1 MSQTVL
7 IVISIATGLFF
18 AAWPLRMNQSGL
30 PGAAALFTYA
40 CISIVAATVALLVA
54 PGAWTALRGRALV
67 IGAQA
72 GVLNVIGVLMFTA
85 MLASASRRD
94 APRYILIVMIT
105 QVAVNGVWG
114 AYQSGAL
121 EPRMALGFVTALTTV
136 WLMR

>member
-7 IVISIATGLFF
+7 ILMSIATGLFF
-18 AAWPLRMNQSGL
+18 AVWPLRMNQSGL

-40 CISIVAATVALLVA
+40 CVSIATATVAILVS
-54 PGAWTALRGRALV
+54 PGAWAALRGRALV

-85 MLASASRRD
+85 MLASASRSD

-105 QVAVNGVWG
+105 QVTVNAVWA
-114 AYQSGAL
+114 AYQAGSF
-121 EPRMALGFVTALTTV
+121 EPRVLLGFVTALTTV

>member
-7 IVISIATGLFF
+7 ILMSIATGVFF

-40 CISIVAATVALLVA
+40 CVSIVAAVAAILVS
-54 PGAWTALRGRALV
+54 PGAWMALRGRALG
-67 IGAQA
+67 IGLQA

-85 MLASASRRD
+85 MLAGASRRD
-94 APRYILIVMIT
+94 APRQILVVVIT
-105 QVAVNGVWG
+105 QVTLNGLWA
-114 AYQSGAL
+114 AYQAGSM
-121 EPRMALGFVTALTTV
+121 EPRMAAGFVTALATV